1 MGARLARGL
10 TVRFKADSGPLRM
23 NSGLKDPW
31 KQGPLKF
38 RRKRDAVSG
47 LDPTLILV
55 SILILIRAIK
65 KSDTMK
71 TATCFKLICI
81 SVPFYL
87 EFLKFSWEKRWLFT
101 IIQCGYIAVGS
112 TSVMWACPVVTAVK
126 WLVGRKMICNLHV
139 DILVYLRIKW
149 LVATYNGLEARL
161 PQYGAF

>member
-1 MGARLARGL
+1 MGTMLMGARLARGL

-81 SVPFYL
+81 SVSFYL
-87 EFLKFSWEKRWLFT
+87 EFLKFS
-101 IIQCGYIAVGS
+101 
-112 TSVMWACPVVTAVK
+112 
-126 WLVGRKMICNLHV
+126 
-139 DILVYLRIKW
+139 
-149 LVATYNGLEARL
+149 
-161 PQYGAF
+161 

>member
-101 IIQCGYIAVGS
+101 IIQCGYIIAVGS
-112 TSVMWACPVVTAVK
+112 TSVMWACPIVTAVSDLLAEK
-126 WLVGRKMICNLHV
+126 WFV
-139 DILVYLRIKW
+139 
-149 LVATYNGLEARL
+149 TYTSIYI
-161 PQYGAF
+161 YG